1 MTTKN
6 KKKELTDVER
16 LEKNIGRV
24 SFAMFI
30 RSWRLS
36 DEISQTDFAKKIGI
50 SVQNLND
57 LEKGRRIPSP
67 ARAAK
72 IAKKLHV
79 PELGLIQFALDD
91 MLHKDGLNFKVT
103 LETA

>member
-6 KKKELTDVER
+6 RKKELTDVER

-24 SFAMFI
+24 SFASFI

-36 DEISQTDFAKKIGI
+36 DEVSQTEFAKKIGI

-72 IAKKLHV
+72 IAKKLNV